1 MTALHV
7 GILAGESSGDILG
20 AGLMQALR
28 QKHPDIRFSGIGGP
42 LMRAQGLVSR
52 APMECLSVMGL
63 IEPLKRLP
71 ELLRI
76 RGDIVRHFLSDRPDV
91 FIGIDSPD
99 FNLGVEYRLRAQG
112 ISTVHYVS
120 PSVWA
125 WRQGRIRKIATACDL
140 VLTLFPFEADFYRQR
155 KVPVCFVGHPLADAI
170 PLEPDQLQARHAL
183 GLAVDDTVV
192 ALLPGSRQ
200 GEVARIGPVF
210 LQTAALLAAHNPRMH
225 FLLPCASA
233 ERRQQLQSL
242 LPAGLGGLHLLDG
255 QSRVAMAAADAV
267 LLASGTAAL
276 EAMLLKKPM
285 LVCYK
290 MAPLSYAIISR
301 MLKVPYFS
309 LPNLLAGEALVEEL
323 VQRNVNA
330 ENLAVKTQALLQAV
344 AAERSR
350 GEGPGQR
357 LKNRYRD
364 IHQTLLGGASVK
376 AAQAI
381 DDLLG
386 SRGLERIK

>member
-1 MTALHV
+1 MTLHI

-28 QKHPDIRFSGIGGP
+28 QLNPDIRFSGIGGP
-42 LMRAQGLVSR
+42 LMQQQGLQSR
-52 APMECLSVMGL
+52 VPMERLSVMGL

-76 RGDIVRHFLSDRPDV
+76 RRDIVRHFTSDRPDV

-99 FNLGVEYRLRAQG
+99 FNLGVERRLREQG
-112 ISTVHYVS
+112 NRTVHYVS
-120 PSVWA
+120 PTVWA
-125 WRQGRIRKIATACDL
+125 WRQRRLSKIAAAADL
-140 VLTLFPFEADFYRQR
+140 VLTLFPFEADFYKQHE
-155 KVPVCFVGHPLADAI
+155 VAVSFVGHPLADDI
-170 PLEPDQLQARHAL
+170 PLEPDRLAARQQL
-183 GLAVDDTVV
+183 GLSATDQVL

-200 GEVARIGPVF
+200 GEVARMGPVF
-210 LQTAALLAAHNPRMH
+210 LQTAQLLARQNPGMQ
-225 FLLPCASA
+225 FLLPCANA
-233 ERRQQLQSL
+233 ERKQQLQAL
-242 LPAGLGGLHLLDG
+242 LPAGLGTVHLLDG

-276 EAMLLKKPM
+276 EARLLKRPM

-323 VQRNVNA
+323 VQDAVNA
-330 ENLAVKTQALLQAV
+330 ANLAAKVQALLQSGV
-344 AAERSR
+344 RQQHL
-350 GEGPGQR
+350 GE
-357 LKNRYRD
+357 RYRD
-364 IHQTLLGGASVK
+364 IHRALLGGASDK
-376 AAQAI
+376 AAHAV
-381 DDLLG
+381 LG
-386 SRGLERIK
+386 MVGRA